1 MEPGEGKK
9 RRDPKKQKKEDVE
22 RELKEERKKLDL
34 QFIKLR
40 EEEKFDPY
48 EGKELDR
55 GDGKIQVEAEDERSG
70 EKKIAKFRYLIQKR
84 PQQIGEFKK
93 YFKEYDWKAKG
104 VVRKR
109 FDTIKRQS
117 LLVHGFSLNDL
128 RDRLHAVKDSLKAL
142 EEVTGKIPQLK
153 QLLGAQQTKFNFLA
167 KPRQYYKEFFQVM
180 NGDG

>member
-1 MEPGEGKK
+1 M
-9 RRDPKKQKKEDVE
+9 
-22 RELKEERKKLDL
+22 
-34 QFIKLR
+34 
-40 EEEKFDPY
+40 
-48 EGKELDR
+48 
-55 GDGKIQVEAEDERSG
+55 EAEDERSG

-117 LLVHGFSLNDL
+117 LLVHGFSLTDL

-153 QLLGAQQTKFNFLA
+153 QLLGA
-167 KPRQYYKEFFQVM
+167 
-180 NGDG
+180 